1 MYSSESCS
9 AVMECSDSFCFPSV
23 GWGTPKLN
31 RLRKLEP
38 LGETHHPGN

>member
-1 MYSSESCS
+1 MYF
-9 AVMECSDSFCFPSV
+9 DSFCFSLV

-38 LGETHHPGN
+38 LGETHHTGNLKHFGF